1 MPAPSNAQNQLQ
13 SIEALLQ
20 RIEKANDPAMS
31 AMAKDLVQRLM
42 EFHGAGIERMLEII
56 HNDPAGRDNVID
68 ALGQDPLVRSLLLLY
83 GLHPDGLE
91 ARVQEALEKTR
102 PYLKSHGGNVN
113 LIGVDDAGAVSL
125 RLEGSCHGCASSS
138 ATLKLA
144 VEEAIYEA
152 APDVTA
158 IIVEGEVEE
167 RSRSVAFVPL
177 SALGG
182 DCRGSTSDR
191 THESTSERSQ
201 VAPPFS
207 EVSRSAV

>member
-13 SIEALLQ
+13 AIEALLQ

-42 EFHGAGIERMLEII
+42 QFHGAGIERMLEII
-56 HNDPAGRDNVID
+56 HKDAAGQDNVID

-91 ARVQEALEKTR
+91 ARVQQALEKTR
-102 PYLKSHGGNVN
+102 PYLKSHGGNVS
-113 LIGVDDAGAVSL
+113 LIGVDDAGAVTL

-158 IIVEGEVEE
+158 IHVEGAVEE
-167 RSRSVAFVPL
+167 SSRSIAFVPL
-177 SALGG
+177 TQLGSN
-182 DCRGSTSDR
+182 GSGNG
-191 THESTSERSQ
+191 HESNSELNQAKPS
-201 VAPPFS
+201 FS
-207 EVSRSAV
+207 EATRSAV

>member
-56 HNDPAGRDNVID
+56 HDAAGQDNVID

-83 GLHPDGLE
+83 GVHPDGLE
-91 ARVQEALEKTR
+91 ARVQQALEKTR
-102 PYLKSHGGNVN
+102 PYLKSHGGNVS
-113 LIGVDDAGAVSL
+113 LIGVDDAGTVTL

-158 IIVEGEVEE
+158 ITVEGEVEE
-167 RSRSVAFVPL
+167 RSHSVAFVPL

-182 DCRGSTSDR
+182 NGHEPTSKLN
-191 THESTSERSQ
+191 E

-207 EVSRSAV
+207 EVTRSAV

>member
-56 HNDPAGRDNVID
+56 HTDAPGQDNVIN

-91 ARVQEALEKTR
+91 ARVQQALEKTR

-113 LIGVDDAGAVSL
+113 LIGVDDAGTVTL

-152 APDVTA
+152 APDVAA
-158 IIVEGEVEE
+158 IVVEGEVDEP
-167 RSRSVAFVPL
+167 SRSVAFVPL
-177 SALGG
+177 SALGRNG
-182 DCRGSTSDR
+182 
-191 THESTSERSQ
+191 HESISERNE
-201 VAPPFS
+201 VASAPFS
-207 EVSRSAV
+207 EVTRSAV